1 MSGIVGSRLNIRGS
15 GLVGSLGTDGQVFTS
30 AGAGKSA
37 VFEAAA
43 GGDLTPS
50 FYAHPNGNDAISD
63 STTTVVQN
71 DTERY
76 DNGGCYNN
84 TGSTVSLNGIST
96 PAYSFAPN
104 VAGKYYVFSR
114 IVIAGAND
122 SIMNTYQWIHL
133 NGATTNAV
141 ATYYRTHAASPDY
154 NPPSY
159 VYGII
164 DFDGTDDY
172 VTQMINCDN
181 DNAQALEWWGATT
194 SFSCFGAFRIQG
206 A

>member
-122 SIMNTYQWIHL
+122 SIMNTYQ
-133 NGATTNAV
+133 
-141 ATYYRTHAASPDY
+141 
-154 NPPSY
+154 
-159 VYGII
+159 
-164 DFDGTDDY
+164 
-172 VTQMINCDN
+172 
-181 DNAQALEWWGATT
+181 
-194 SFSCFGAFRIQG
+194 
-206 A
+206 